1 MDTSLYIQGFIIGL
15 TLAVPVGPISLI
27 CIQRTIADGRLHGIL
42 SGLGVTTADSFYAA
56 VAFLGL
62 TAVSG
67 LIISHQIFFRLLAG
81 LILVLVGIRIW
92 MSKPV
97 RIEVSPVHE
106 PYYKDYLS
114 MLAITIANPLTIIF
128 FVAILPGFGFVIG
141 GSTILSGLIFVGGV
155 FSGSAAWWFVLCGLV
170 GSVRS
175 RISSGNLTTINRIS
189 GVLIAVFGTLMLLL
203 LLVPDL
209 LPIAP

>member
-15 TLAVPVGPISLI
+15 TLAVPIGPISLI

-114 MLAITIANPLTIIF
+114 MLAITIA
-128 FVAILPGFGFVIG
+128 G
-141 GSTILSGLIFVGGV
+141 GSEFENVYGRDF
-155 FSGSAAWWFVLCGLV
+155 
-170 GSVRS
+170 
-175 RISSGNLTTINRIS
+175 
-189 GVLIAVFGTLMLLL
+189 
-203 LLVPDL
+203 
-209 LPIAP
+209 